1 MKTYYSK
8 FFNFEMNPFG
18 ETPDPDF
25 YYASA
30 QHNHAIRDLDSA
42 LKQGKGFSLL
52 TGEVG
57 TGKTLLARMVL
68 ALHAPYSNTALILFP
83 KFNELELLQAICDEF
98 EIPSPAEPLQTAK
111 GYVDHLNRFLISSL
125 EAGRA
130 SILVIDEAQALSREA
145 LETIRLLTNLETKT
159 RKLLQ
164 IVLVGQPELN
174 ELLDRPDLRQLKQRI
189 GTHAKLTGLDRV
201 ETERYVKS
209 RIEQVVKG
217 NFIKFDSSS
226 VRVIHELSGGI
237 PRRINQVCEQVIWV
251 AESRRVRLVDA
262 TLAKD
267 ALGIKSKSIFSIF
280 HKGSV

>member
-8 FFNFEMNPFG
+8 FFNLEVNPFG

-30 QHNHAIRDLDSA
+30 QHNHAIRELDAA

-68 ALHAPYSNTALILFP
+68 GLNAPSANTALILFP
-83 KFNELELLQAICDEF
+83 KFNELELLQAICEEF
-98 EIPSPAEPLQTAK
+98 EIPAPEAALHTSKA
-111 GYVDHLNRFLISSL
+111 YVDHLNQFLIQSL
-125 EAGRA
+125 EKGRP
-130 SILVIDEAQALSREA
+130 SILVIDEAQALNREA

-164 IVLVGQPELN
+164 IILVGQPELN
-174 ELLDRPDLRQLKQRI
+174 EVLDRPDLRQLKQRI
-189 GTHAKLTGLDRV
+189 GVHARLHPLDRG
-201 ETERYVKS
+201 ETERYLKS

-217 NFIKFDSSS
+217 NFIKFDSSA
-226 VRVIHELSGGI
+226 VKAIHELSGGI
-237 PRRINQVCEQVIWV
+237 PRRINQICERILGYS
-251 AESRRVRLVDA
+251 ETRRVRLVDSS
-262 TLAKD
+262 LVRD
-267 ALGIKSKSIFSIF
+267 ALGIKPKSFLSIFQRGAS
-280 HKGSV
+280 